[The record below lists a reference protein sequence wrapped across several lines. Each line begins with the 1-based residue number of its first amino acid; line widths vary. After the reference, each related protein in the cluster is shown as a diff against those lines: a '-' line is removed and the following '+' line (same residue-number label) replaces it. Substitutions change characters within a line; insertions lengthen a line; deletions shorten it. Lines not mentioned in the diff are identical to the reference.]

1 LLLEIEPK
9 DGSLEGRV
17 SKAQQALGPRPTLKS
32 ANREGDAI
40 HLVFENA
47 AGETTFDG
55 LVGKDGSI
63 LGTFRLR
70 DRNYASRLTTAAA
83 DATLEAGQDRALIQR
98 AMPALQTRDAAK
110 KAELLREIATE
121 VENKSSSPFIL
132 EQLFGAEIAAS
143 VDVPTLKATI
153 EKMDKAAAP
162 YGPIWVAEVK
172 GRVLQNLSGKT
183 AYAEL
188 ALPLAEEAE
197 KQLGESAPLEQRAKI
212 ASALAMAAEA
222 MGKTEIAT
230 AARKKSDMIEAKL
243 DEEYHAKVP
252 PFKPEPVARTEA
264 ESERVVLMELFTGAQ
279 CPPCVAADV
288 GFDALIESYK
298 PTELITL
305 QYHLHIPGPD
315 PLTNADAIKRQEYY
329 EVNSTPTTLFNGVP
343 KASGGGGMANAKAKY
358 DAYLKVV
365 SPLLAGKK
373 QAEIDLTA
381 DRQGETI
388 AIQSSAKAI
397 DPPDEA
403 KLRLRLVVVEDIV
416 KYVGGNNLRFHHH
429 VVRAMPGG
437 PEGIEM
443 AEGKGQAEL
452 SITLSDIRGAISKY
466 LDEFTS
472 KGQAFPY
479 ALPPVKL
486 DKLAVVAFVQN
497 DTDKSVLHA
506 VSVPLEAATAAAS
519 NE

>member
-1 LLLEIEPK
+1 
-9 DGSLEGRV
+9 
-17 SKAQQALGPRPTLKS
+17 
-32 ANREGDAI
+32 
-40 HLVFENA
+40 
-47 AGETTFDG
+47 
-55 LVGKDGSI
+55 
-63 LGTFRLR
+63 
-70 DRNYASRLTTAAA
+70 
-83 DATLEAGQDRALIQR
+83 
-98 AMPALQTRDAAK
+98 
-110 KAELLREIATE
+110 
-121 VENKSSSPFIL
+121 
-132 EQLFGAEIAAS
+132 
-143 VDVPTLKATI
+143 
-153 EKMDKAAAP
+153 
-162 YGPIWVAEVK
+162 VAEVK
-172 GRVLQNLSGKT
+172 GRVLQNLSGKKD
-183 AYAEL
+183 YAEL

-197 KQLGESAPLEQRAKI
+197 KQIGESAPLEQRAKI

-222 MGKTEIAT
+222 LGKAEIAT
-230 AARKKSDMIEAKL
+230 AARKKSDMLEAKL

-252 PFKPEPVARTEA
+252 PFKPEPVARDDA

-288 GFDALIESYK
+288 GFDALIASYK
-298 PTELITL
+298 PTDLITL

-329 EVNSTPTTLFNGVP
+329 EVNSTPTTLFNGEP
-343 KASGGGGMANAKAKY
+343 KASGGGGMANSKAKY
-358 DAYLKVV
+358 DAYIKVV

-373 QAEIDLTA
+373 QAEIELA
-381 DRQGETI
+381 ANRQGETI
-388 AIQSSAKAI
+388 AIKASAKAI
-397 DPPDEA
+397 DPPTDA
-403 KLRLRLVVVEDIV
+403 KLRLRLVVVEDVV
-416 KYVGGNNLRFHHH
+416 KYAGGNNLRFHHH